1 MILGDNIL
9 YNLLHYGNEY
19 IEKVSTKEQV
29 ARNSLSVIDVSIN
42 KQIILR
48 HDFDISQ
55 DRKGLNS
62 LKHSRRNDSTLI
74 INAIESIN
82 DREIEIIELNRKRV
96 VFSNGLNR
104 IRIHCNRNKTD
115 SGLEEKINTLLHT
128 YDIKREVFSVV
139 SRMELIVED

>member
-1 MILGDNIL
+1 MILGDNVL

-82 DREIEIIELNRKRV
+82 DREIKINDLRRKRNI
-96 VFSNGLNR
+96 FSNDV
-104 IRIHCNRNKTD
+104 IRITKHKNK
-115 SGLEEKINTLLHT
+115 LK
-128 YDIKREVFSVV
+128 
-139 SRMELIVED
+139 